1 MGTGTSGPAADT
13 IPAALANACVDVTIA
28 SNLDAV
34 GGLQARFVAAPASTA
49 EAAALLRAA
58 ADLGLTVVPRGSGS
72 RLHWGAPPTS
82 CDLIVD
88 TRRLDRVLEHAAG
101 DLVVTTQAGVRLDD
115 LADVLATASQRL
127 ALDAS
132 SAAQRGPA
140 DNGAAT
146 VGGLIATGAAGPLR
160 YRYGSP
166 RDLLIGITVVR
177 VDGTVAKSGGKV
189 VKNVAGYD
197 LGKLFAGSYGTLGL
211 ITEATFR
218 LHPKPETSTWI
229 TVECSDPQAASEIV
243 QVMADAPLAPS
254 AIELVWPR
262 AEAQI
267 AVSVLLEGDRDSV
280 DGRADR
286 MLPLLTRGTAAPVTR
301 ETAAPVT
308 RGTAGQPSDH
318 TKRSDSSSA
327 HPTLA
332 ADAKDQG
339 ALAHSAQDQEASDQS
354 ADAALGDVE
363 PAVDPYRDDRAPVDS
378 RGRTASNETTI
389 RVAFWTGQLEQ
400 VLRLIRESAAE
411 HGVDPVI
418 TGSAGA
424 GVLDVSIDHD
434 AQPDAVGGFIEGLRA
449 GLGAMTAVG
458 AVVPGVASAVVLCA
472 PTEVRESVD
481 LWGPVPSLR
490 LMRAVKD
497 QFDPEHR
504 LAPGRFAGG
513 I

>member
-1 MGTGTSGPAADT
+1 MGTGPTGSVAAA
-13 IPAALANACVDVTIA
+13 IPAALANACADVIVATG
-28 SNLDAV
+28 LDAV
-34 GGLQARFVAAPASTA
+34 AGCQPRFVAAPASTG

-58 ADLGLTVVPRGSGS
+58 ADLGLTVLPRGSGS

-101 DLVVTTQAGVRLDD
+101 DLVVTTQAGVRLND
-115 LADVLATASQRL
+115 LADVLATAGQRL
-127 ALDAS
+127 ALDAADGA
-132 SAAQRGPA
+132 SAG
-140 DNGAAT
+140 NSGGT

-177 VDGTVAKSGGKV
+177 ADGATAKAGGKV

-229 TVECSDPQAASEIV
+229 TVECTDPPGAAETV
-243 QVMADAPLAPS
+243 RVMADAPLAPS
-254 AIELVWPR
+254 AVELGWPS
-262 AEAQI
+262 AADSI
-267 AVSVLLEGDRDSV
+267 SVSVLLEGDQSSV

-286 MLPLLTRGTAAPVTR
+286 MASLLTRGTAGPVS
-301 ETAAPVT
+301 
-308 RGTAGQPSDH
+308 RGTAGLPSDH
-318 TKRSDSSSA
+318 TKRPDGSSA

-332 ADAKDQG
+332 ADA
-339 ALAHSAQDQEASDQS
+339 
-354 ADAALGDVE
+354 
-363 PAVDPYRDDRAPVDS
+363 
-378 RGRTASNETTI
+378 TMI
-389 RVAFWTGQLEQ
+389 RVAFWVGQLEH
-400 VLRLIRESAAE
+400 VLQLIRDSGAE
-411 HGVDPVI
+411 YQVDPAI
-418 TGSAGA
+418 SGSAGA
-424 GVLDVSIDHD
+424 GVLEVSVHHDVE
-434 AQPDAVGGFIEGLRA
+434 ADAVGGFITGLRA
-449 GLGAMTAVG
+449 GIAALTAVG
-458 AVVPGVASAVVLCA
+458 GVVPGVASAVVLCA
-472 PTEVRESVD
+472 PKQVRDSVD
-481 LWGPVPSLR
+481 LWGPVHSLR

-497 QFDPEHR
+497 QFDPDHR